1 MRQVVLGAMMYADDN
16 RDYYP
21 PSTINLD
28 IHHANHMPMG
38 IYNYFTDQLKINT
51 NVLVCPNLVL
61 KDAPWLVFQ
70 SGGARLGYYLLWSLP
85 TASDPRSRSGTYGLQ
100 PHPWDSPKRTTD
112 RTEYSMLMADLIER
126 GTAAY
131 AGNNTAGQRCTRVPH
146 TSSGL
151 KASAG
156 GTTPE
161 PVQIGSVGGNVATVD
176 GSVHW
181 RKQSSMRPYLVRFA
195 TSTSPDYSFAGYW

>member
-1 MRQVVLGAMMYADDN
+1 
-16 RDYYP
+16 
-21 PSTINLD
+21 
-28 IHHANHMPMG
+28 
-38 IYNYFTDQLKINT
+38 
-51 NVLVCPNLVL
+51 
-61 KDAPWLVFQ
+61 
-70 SGGARLGYYLLWSLP
+70 
-85 TASDPRSRSGTYGLQ
+85 
-100 PHPWDSPKRTTD
+100 
-112 RTEYSMLMADLIER
+112 MLMADLIER
-126 GTAAY
+126 GTSAY